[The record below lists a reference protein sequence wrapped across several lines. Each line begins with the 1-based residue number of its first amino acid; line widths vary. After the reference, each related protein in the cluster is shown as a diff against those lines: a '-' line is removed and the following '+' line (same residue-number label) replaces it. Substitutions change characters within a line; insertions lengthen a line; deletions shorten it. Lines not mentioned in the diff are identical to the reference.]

1 MYTAEVYVDVYVKK
15 KKYFLLQKI
24 LKIKVFYDT
33 KLYLLQ
39 NTFGV
44 KSMPNALTG

>member
-33 KLYLLQ
+33 NIFCKIHL
-39 NTFGV
+39 V
-44 KSMPNALTG
+44 